1 MARGIGP
8 GPIDGGPEVDLRAVC
23 LRGVEAVPEPNRTDA
38 DPAKDGN
45 EGVKAPNIAVRAPE

>member
-8 GPIDGGPEVDLRAVC
+8 GPIDGSPEVDLRAVC
-23 LRGVEAVPEPNRTDA
+23 LRGVGAVPEPNRTDA

-45 EGVKAPNIAVRAPE
+45 EVKAPNIAIRAPG